1 MKMKSSMQPT
11 GELCLICEEYKE
23 TGIHILHQ
31 YICMDCE
38 KKIVS
43 AETNDEYYKH
53 YLNQLRKLKL
63 ANSSV

>member
-1 MKMKSSMQPT
+1 
-11 GELCLICEEYKE
+11 
-23 TGIHILHQ
+23 
-31 YICMDCE
+31 MDCE

-63 ANSSV
+63 VNSSV

>member
-1 MKMKSSMQPT
+1 MESSKEQA
-11 GELCLICEEYKE
+11 GELCLVCEERKQ

-38 KKIVS
+38 EKIVS

-63 ANSSV
+63 VKSSV